1 MALLMHS
8 LRWLVFLLAAFILNF
23 PIISTVVTSLKSRA
37 EVNANAGLSIQQPT
51 LDNFIQVLT
60 VTDRLNIYGYL
71 QNSLVAAMIGTIL
84 PIIICFP
91 IAYAIARRNY
101 GSNIL
106 FPLVINLRAL
116 PLIIFSIPLYLMYQF
131 MGLLDTRLGLGLI
144 LAVINLPLT
153 LLILVNGIHDV
164 PEELDE
170 AAKIEGASLWII
182 LSRVVL
188 PVCRPAVVV
197 TFIFGFITAWNE
209 FLFGLMLTTRDAVP
223 MTVGASFFFS
233 SGGGG
238 IQWGMAAAIIIIA
251 ALPPTLLGLVM
262 YRQISRSMLGGAV
275 KG

>member
-1 MALLMHS
+1 MAWFIHS
-8 LRWLVFLLAAFILNF
+8 LRWAVFLLAAFILNF
-23 PIISTVVTSLKSRA
+23 PIISTLVTSLKSRA
-37 EVNANAGLSIQQPT
+37 EINANAGLTIQQPT

-71 QNSLVAAMIGTIL
+71 QNSLVAALIGTIL

-91 IAYAIARRNY
+91 IAYAVARRNY

-106 FPLVINLRAL
+106 FPLVVNLRAL

-131 MGLLDTRLGLGLI
+131 VGLLDTRLGLGLI

-153 LLILVNGIHDV
+153 LLILVNGISDV

-170 AAKIEGASLWII
+170 AAKIEGASLWAI
-182 LSRVVL
+182 LSKIVF
-188 PVCRPAVVV
+188 PVCRPAVIV

-223 MTVGASFFFS
+223 VTVGASFFFS

-238 IQWGMAAAIIIIA
+238 IQWGMAAAIILIA

-262 YRQISRSMLGGAV
+262 YRQISRSMLAGSV